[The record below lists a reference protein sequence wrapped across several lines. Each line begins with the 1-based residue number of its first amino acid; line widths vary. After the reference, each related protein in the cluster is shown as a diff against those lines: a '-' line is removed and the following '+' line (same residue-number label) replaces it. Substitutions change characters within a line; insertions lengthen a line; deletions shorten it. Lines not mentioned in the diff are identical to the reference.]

1 MYLYL
6 VVFQKINI
14 TVIYLYIYN
23 IYMSYMFVCEC
34 VSVWE
39 RFAWKT
45 IVRTSQLQRSSIAY
59 LDAPGLLNL
68 HCRNCHYHRRRL
80 RPLSIYIY
88 VCNLCVC
95 VGICVNRRGMVKNPI
110 VIAVLCDVYTY
121 YYMAALYATARVG
134 FLSAAISSINHV
146 HRKARRKQNNGTKK

>member
-1 MYLYL
+1 M
-6 VVFQKINI
+6 
-14 TVIYLYIYN
+14 YIY
-23 IYMSYMFVCEC
+23 MLYMFMCVCVC
-34 VSVWE
+34 VSVWK

-68 HCRNCHYHRRRL
+68 HCRNCHYHRHRL

-88 VCNLCVC
+88 NVCVC

-110 VIAVLCDVYTY
+110 VIAVLCVVYTY
-121 YYMAALYATARVG
+121 YYIVALVRRSASG
-134 FLSAAISSINHV
+134 LSLHLHHLYQPRPLQSSS
-146 HRKARRKQNNGTKK
+146 KAK